1 MIMRVTQRGIYS
13 NSLQNMN
20 SALSQLMESNIQSSS
35 QKRINRP
42 SDDPIGMVQVLNGRD
57 TLSSFTQ
64 YRENISMAEG
74 WLKLADG
81 TMTSVST
88 VLTSIKGLA
97 EQAATGTM
105 TDANREQISYELRQ
119 LFQQLI
125 SLANTTYQGSSIF
138 GGHKTDIPAFK
149 EALWMTTNDEALSET
164 SFTINGDS
172 DTTVLVQFSESGSLS
187 DVPPPAFRYS
197 SDGGK
202 TWTEGTYSATAPAG
216 QVRLLLG
223 DSVTLDLDATAS
235 VTASEDEND
244 SDGTWLWIRPTAIY
258 QGDDSDGSSV
268 DPLYNTSVTGTADG
282 TFKNNVVVRVDQ
294 TVDMAASGASFT
306 YSYSSDG
313 GLTWSEGH
321 RSSVIASGS
330 AILPIPGGI
339 LTLTS
344 ASGSTIP
351 AGGQFVVRPR
361 TAAIDVQISANQTV
375 TINGVGK
382 DIFGGVYA
390 DPSGDGSAQA
400 VTVGGSLSAN
410 LFETVGKLVGYLE
423 TNNQSGCQQ
432 CLADLTDAQEAILTY
447 AANVGGRENRLTAA
461 DTFLENLQAN
471 VEEQVSN
478 VEDVDLAALLVK
490 IAQQELAYQ
499 SVLKSS
505 ASIMQLSLMK
515 YI

>member
-1 MIMRVTQRGIYS
+1 MIMRVTQRGMYS
-13 NSLQNMN
+13 NVLQNMN
-20 SALSQLMESNIQSSS
+20 SSLAQLMESNIQSSS
-35 QKRINRP
+35 QQRINKP
-42 SDDPIGMVQVLNGRD
+42 SDDPIGTVRVLNGRD
-57 TLSSFTQ
+57 TLSSLGQ

-74 WLKLADG
+74 WLSLADS

-88 VLTSIKGLA
+88 VLTSIKELA
-97 EQAATGTM
+97 EQASSGTL
-105 TDANREQISYELRQ
+105 TDENREQISYELRQ
-119 LFQQLI
+119 LFEQLI

-138 GGHKTDIPAFK
+138 AGQKTDTPAF
-149 EALWMTTNDEALSET
+149 EETLWMTTNDEALSDT
-164 SFTINGDS
+164 SFTIEGDS
-172 DTTVLVQFSESGSLS
+172 DSTILVQFSESGSLS

-197 SDGGK
+197 SDGGE

-216 QVRLLLG
+216 QVRLELG

-244 SDGTWLWIRPTAIY
+244 TDGTWLWIRPTAVY
-258 QGDDSDGSSV
+258 QGDDADASEV

-282 TFKNNVVVRVDQ
+282 TFKDNVVVRVDEA
-294 TVDMAASGASFT
+294 VDMSASGASFT
-306 YSYSSDG
+306 YSYSTDG

-321 RSSVIASGS
+321 TSSSIASGS
-330 AILPIPGGI
+330 AMLPIPGGI

-344 ASGSTIP
+344 DTGAAIP
-351 AGGQFVVRPR
+351 TGGQFVVRPR
-361 TAAIDVQISANQTV
+361 TADIDVQISSNQTV

-390 DPSGDGSAQA
+390 DPSGDGSSEA
-400 VTVGGSLSAN
+400 VTINGSLTAN
-410 LFETVGKLVGYLE
+410 VFETVGKLVGYLE

-432 CLADLTDAQEAILTY
+432 CLADLTDSQQTILNY
-447 AANVGGRENRLTAA
+447 AASVGGRENRLTAA
-461 DTFLENLQAN
+461 DTFLENLEAN
-471 VEEQVSN
+471 VTEQVSN

-505 ASIMQLSLMK
+505 ATIMELSLMN
-515 YI
+515 YV

>member
-1 MIMRVTQRGIYS
+1 MIMRVTQRGMYS
-13 NSLQNMN
+13 NVLQNMN
-20 SALSQLMESNIQSSS
+20 SSLAQLMESNIQSSS
-35 QKRINRP
+35 QQRINKP
-42 SDDPIGMVQVLNGRD
+42 SDDPIGTVRVLNGRD
-57 TLSSFTQ
+57 TLSSLGQ

-74 WLKLADG
+74 WLSLADS

-88 VLTSIKGLA
+88 VLTSIKELA
-97 EQAATGTM
+97 EQASSGTL
-105 TDANREQISYELRQ
+105 TDENREQISYEMRQ
-119 LFQQLI
+119 LFEQLI
-125 SLANTTYQGSSIF
+125 SLSNTTYQGSSLF
-138 GGHKTDIPAFK
+138 SGQKTDTPAFK

-172 DTTVLVQFSESGSLS
+172 DTTILVQFSESGSLS

-197 SDGGK
+197 SDGGE
-202 TWTEGTYSATAPAG
+202 TWAEGTYSATAPVG
-216 QVRLLLG
+216 QARLQLG

-244 SDGTWLWIRPTAIY
+244 TDGTWLWIRPTAVY
-258 QGDDSDGSSV
+258 QGDDADASEV

-282 TFKNNVVVRVDQ
+282 TFKNNVVVRVDEA
-294 TVDMAASGASFT
+294 VDMSASGASFT

-321 RSSVIASGS
+321 TSSAIASGS
-330 AILPIPGGI
+330 AMLPIPGGI

-344 ASGSTIP
+344 DTGAAIP

-361 TAAIDVQISANQTV
+361 TAAIDVQISSNQTV

-390 DPSGDGSAQA
+390 DPSGDGSYEA
-400 VTVGGSLSAN
+400 VTIGGSLTAN
-410 LFETVGKLVGYLE
+410 VFETVGKLVGYLE
-423 TNNQSGCQQ
+423 TNNQSGCQE
-432 CLADLTDAQEAILTY
+432 CLADLTDSQQTILNY
-447 AANVGGRENRLTAA
+447 AASVGGRENRLTAA
-461 DTFLENLQAN
+461 DTFLENLEAN
-471 VEEQVSN
+471 VTEQVSS

-505 ASIMQLSLMK
+505 ASIMELSLMK